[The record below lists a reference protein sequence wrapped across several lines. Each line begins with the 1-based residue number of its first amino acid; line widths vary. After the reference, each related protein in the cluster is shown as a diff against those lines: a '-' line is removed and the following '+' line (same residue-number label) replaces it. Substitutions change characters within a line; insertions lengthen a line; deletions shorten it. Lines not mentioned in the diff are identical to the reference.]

1 LNVWYHDGLPSC
13 RDFDKSTVYHMYLLN
28 CLVELEGI
36 LDSSDFLTL
45 LFKNR
50 SRSFI
55 TPKAFASAQEFAS
68 QYE

>member
-1 LNVWYHDGLPSC
+1 MFGIMMALQVAMISINP
-13 RDFDKSTVYHMYLLN
+13 VYHMYLLN
-28 CLVELEGI
+28 CLVEFEGI
-36 LDSSDFLTL
+36 LDSSDFFTL

-50 SRSFI
+50 SRSFT